1 MASARDR
8 RTGFSRRRQ
17 YGLFLSYVLMV
28 AGMAVGL
35 VLLAISSF
43 DPPAFAALRM
53 TVASV
58 TEPVSAAGAAV
69 VDTVSGLPDAVGEHF
84 RVKGE
89 NAALRRQLADARAVV
104 LRARTVLHDNA
115 RLRRLLAI
123 RDATGDVVVT
133 ARLVAST
140 PSSTRRFAMLDA
152 GRWQGVRPGM
162 PVRGP
167 DGLIGRV
174 LETGPAVARVLLL
187 SDPDSVVPV
196 RRLHDGLPAI
206 AQGRGDGLVDIRSV
220 ETADVRF
227 QAGDIFVSSAIGGIY
242 APGIPVARI
251 AMRGRDTVAAQ
262 TFARPDTMDFAV
274 VERPFLPIPAAIAAQ
289 PTPLPTP
296 TPKVKAKAK

>member
-17 YGLFLSYVLMV
+17 YGVFFGYVLLV
-28 AGMAVGL
+28 AGAAIGG
-35 VLLAISSF
+35 VLLAVSTF
-43 DPPAFAALRM
+43 DPPAFAVLRM

-58 TEPVSAAGAAV
+58 TIPVSAAGSVV
-69 VDTVSGLPDAVGEHF
+69 VDAVLSVPDMIGDHF
-84 RVKGE
+84 RVKTE
-89 NAALRRQLADARAVV
+89 NGILRGQLADERAVV
-104 LRARTVLHDNA
+104 LRARAILHDNA

-123 RDATGDVVVT
+123 RDATSDTVVT

-152 GRWQGVRPGM
+152 GRWQGVQPGM

-174 LETGPAVARVLLL
+174 LETGPAVARILLL
-187 SDPDSVVPV
+187 TDPDSVVPV
-196 RRLHDGLPAI
+196 RRLRDGLPAI

-227 QAGDIFVSSAIGGIY
+227 QAGDIFVSSGIGGIY

-251 AMRGRDTVAAQ
+251 PKLGRDTVAAQ
-262 TFARPDTMDFAV
+262 TFARPDTIDFAI
-274 VERPFLPIPAAIAAQ
+274 VERPFLPIPAAVAALPGPA
-289 PTPLPTP
+289 PTPV
-296 TPKVKAKAK
+296 PKSKAKAK